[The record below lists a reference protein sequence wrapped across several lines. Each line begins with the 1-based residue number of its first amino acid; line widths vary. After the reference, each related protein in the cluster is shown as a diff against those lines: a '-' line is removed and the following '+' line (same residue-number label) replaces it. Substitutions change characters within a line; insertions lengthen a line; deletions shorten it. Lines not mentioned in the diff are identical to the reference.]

1 MVLGVGPLTSLSSRL
16 YLSFY
21 YFFYQY
27 LLLLIL
33 QLGVLVWWLYGNR
46 ERKGRVGGGC
56 QVGPH

>member
-1 MVLGVGPLTSLSSRL
+1 MVLGVGLLTSFVQGYICL
-16 YLSFY
+16 FTI
-21 YFFYQY
+21 FYQY

-46 ERKGRVGGGC
+46 KRKGRVGGGC